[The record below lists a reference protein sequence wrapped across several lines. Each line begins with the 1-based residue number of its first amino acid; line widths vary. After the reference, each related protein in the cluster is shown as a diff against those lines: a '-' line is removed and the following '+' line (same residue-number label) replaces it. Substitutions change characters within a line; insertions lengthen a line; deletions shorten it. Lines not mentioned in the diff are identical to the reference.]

1 MDGSSSLGCRFAR
14 QQDALPFAVP
24 RPADCRAYALTGAG
38 VWDEIARQIAPA
50 PAPVREGW
58 LDRLWD
64 SLGFWRAAAAIAAA
78 TAAALVCYVA
88 FLPPRVVSQQVAA
101 LDERLARIEDAV
113 RGLVG
118 VPGEIAALGDRLAS
132 LASRVDAVASRPT
145 HVAVLL
151 DKDQRPMMTAD
162 LDIADGR
169 LVLRLN
175 LTPPRDFT
183 AKVLEVWLVSPDG
196 MRRSLGLFPSE
207 RPGTTTALSLPH
219 DTAEA
224 LAKATLAVS
233 LEFRGGSTTGQP
245 SGPVLFTGAL
255 MLCRSLTGQ
264 SQRSAL
270 WSTRPRS
277 IGGCLGDCHP
287 RVRFA
292 DSPTVPSSSAIERPP
307 RGLRGANES
316 AAWPAVLSR

>member
-1 MDGSSSLGCRFAR
+1 
-14 QQDALPFAVP
+14 VEP
-24 RPADCRAYALTGAG
+24 RAH

-64 SLGFWRAAAAIAAA
+64 SLGFWRAAAALAAA
-78 TAAALVCYVA
+78 TAAALVCYLA
-88 FLPPRVVSQQVAA
+88 FLAPRVAPEQVAA
-101 LDERLARIEDAV
+101 LDERLARIEDAA

-118 VPGEIAALGDRLAS
+118 VPGEIAALGNRLAS

-169 LVLRLN
+169 LLLRLN

-224 LAKATLAVS
+224 LAKAALAVS
-233 LEFRGGSTTGQP
+233 LEPRGGSTTGQP

-255 MLCRSLTGQ
+255 MPV
-264 SQRSAL
+264 AL
-270 WSTRPRS
+270 
-277 IGGCLGDCHP
+277 
-287 RVRFA
+287 
-292 DSPTVPSSSAIERPP
+292 
-307 RGLRGANES
+307 
-316 AAWPAVLSR
+316 

>member
-1 MDGSSSLGCRFAR
+1 MNY
-14 QQDALPFAVP
+14 
-24 RPADCRAYALTGAG
+24 ADPELRDRLAAEYALGALSG
-38 VWDEIARQIAPA
+38 LDRRRFERLLSGDRDLRDLVEAWELRLNLLAESAPAVEPRAHVWDEIARQIAPV

-64 SLGFWRAAAAIAAA
+64 SLGFWRAAAALAAA
-78 TAAALVCYVA
+78 TAAALVGYVA
-88 FLPPRVVSQQVAA
+88 FLPPRVGPEQVAA
-101 LDERLARIEDAV
+101 LDERLARIEDAA

-162 LDIADGR
+162 LDMADGR

-183 AKVLEVWLVSPDG
+183 ANVLEVWLVSPDG
-196 MRRSLGLFPSE
+196 MRRSLGVFPSE

-224 LAKATLAVS
+224 LAKAALAVS
-233 LEFRGGSTTGQP
+233 LEPRGGSTTGQP

-255 MLCRSLTGQ
+255 MSV
-264 SQRSAL
+264 AL
-270 WSTRPRS
+270 
-277 IGGCLGDCHP
+277 
-287 RVRFA
+287 
-292 DSPTVPSSSAIERPP
+292 
-307 RGLRGANES
+307 
-316 AAWPAVLSR
+316 

>member
-1 MDGSSSLGCRFAR
+1 MNYSDPELRDRLA
-14 QQDALPFAVP
+14 AE
-24 RPADCRAYALTGAG
+24 YALGALSG
-38 VWDEIARQIAPA
+38 PSRRRFERLLSGDRDLRDLVVAWELRLNLLGESAPAVEPPTRVWDEIAWQIAPA

-64 SLGFWRAAAAIAAA
+64 SLGFWRAAAALAAA
-78 TAAALVCYVA
+78 AAAALVCYVA
-88 FLPPRVVSQQVAA
+88 FLPPHIVVAG
-101 LDERLARIEDAV
+101 LDERLARIENAA

-118 VPGEIAALGDRLAS
+118 VPAEIAALSNRLAS

-169 LVLRLN
+169 LLRLN

-183 AKVLEVWLVSPDG
+183 ANVLEVWLVSPDG

-219 DTAEA
+219 ATAES
-224 LAKATLAVS
+224 LAKAALAVS
-233 LEFRGGSTTGQP
+233 LEPRGGSTTGQP
-245 SGPVLFTGAL
+245 SGPVLFTGKLMPVAL
-255 MLCRSLTGQ
+255 
-264 SQRSAL
+264 
-270 WSTRPRS
+270 
-277 IGGCLGDCHP
+277 
-287 RVRFA
+287 
-292 DSPTVPSSSAIERPP
+292 
-307 RGLRGANES
+307 
-316 AAWPAVLSR
+316 

>member
-1 MDGSSSLGCRFAR
+1 MNY
-14 QQDALPFAVP
+14 
-24 RPADCRAYALTGAG
+24 ADPELRDRLAAEYALGALSG
-38 VWDEIARQIAPA
+38 LDRRRFERLLSGDRDLRDLVEAWELRLNLLAESAPAVEPRAHVWDEIARQIAPA

-64 SLGFWRAAAAIAAA
+64 SLGFWRAAAALAAV
-78 TAAALVCYVA
+78 TAAALVCYLA
-88 FLPPRVVSQQVAA
+88 FLAPRVAPEQVAA
-101 LDERLARIEDAV
+101 LDERLARIEDAA
-113 RGLVG
+113 RGLAG
-118 VPGEIAALGDRLAS
+118 VPGEIAALGNRLAS

-151 DKDQRPMMTAD
+151 DKEQRPMMTAD

-169 LVLRLN
+169 LLLRLN

-224 LAKATLAVS
+224 LAKAALAVS
-233 LEFRGGSTTGQP
+233 LEPRGGSTTGQP

-255 MLCRSLTGQ
+255 MPV
-264 SQRSAL
+264 AL
-270 WSTRPRS
+270 
-277 IGGCLGDCHP
+277 
-287 RVRFA
+287 
-292 DSPTVPSSSAIERPP
+292 
-307 RGLRGANES
+307 
-316 AAWPAVLSR
+316 

>member
-1 MDGSSSLGCRFAR
+1 MRDLVEAWELRLNLLAESA
-14 QQDALPFAVP
+14 PAVEP
-24 RPADCRAYALTGAG
+24 RAH

-64 SLGFWRAAAAIAAA
+64 SLGFWRAAAALAAA
-78 TAAALVCYVA
+78 TAAALVCYLA
-88 FLPPRVVSQQVAA
+88 FFAPRVGPEQVAA
-101 LDERLARIEDAV
+101 LDERLARIEDAA

-118 VPGEIAALGDRLAS
+118 VPGEIAALGNRLAN

-169 LVLRLN
+169 LLLRLN

-224 LAKATLAVS
+224 LAKAALAVS
-233 LEFRGGSTTGQP
+233 LEPRGGSTTGQP

-255 MLCRSLTGQ
+255 MPV
-264 SQRSAL
+264 AL
-270 WSTRPRS
+270 
-277 IGGCLGDCHP
+277 
-287 RVRFA
+287 
-292 DSPTVPSSSAIERPP
+292 
-307 RGLRGANES
+307 
-316 AAWPAVLSR
+316 

>member
-1 MDGSSSLGCRFAR
+1 MNY
-14 QQDALPFAVP
+14 
-24 RPADCRAYALTGAG
+24 ADPELRDRLAAEYALGAMSG
-38 VWDEIARQIAPA
+38 LDRRRFERLLSGDRDLRDLVEAWELRLNLLAESAPAVEPRAHVWDEIARQIAPV

-64 SLGFWRAAAAIAAA
+64 SLGFWRAAAALAAA

-88 FLPPRVVSQQVAA
+88 FLPPRVGPEQVAT
-101 LDERLARIEDAV
+101 LDERLARIEDAA

-132 LASRVDAVASRPT
+132 LASRIDVVASRPT

-183 AKVLEVWLVSPDG
+183 ANVLEVWLVSPGG
-196 MRRSLGLFPSE
+196 MRRSLGVFPSE

-224 LAKATLAVS
+224 LAKAALAVS
-233 LEFRGGSTTGQP
+233 LEPRGGSTTGQP

-255 MLCRSLTGQ
+255 MPV
-264 SQRSAL
+264 AL
-270 WSTRPRS
+270 
-277 IGGCLGDCHP
+277 
-287 RVRFA
+287 
-292 DSPTVPSSSAIERPP
+292 
-307 RGLRGANES
+307 
-316 AAWPAVLSR
+316 